1 MRERVTFIHNDYTL
15 DPEQLDNQEAGLLG
29 PQIESVRQDKLTIPL
44 DELPSELTDI
54 LQEYEALH
62 IRWASPVKSETLDP
76 FTSRISPGLHVYVT
90 PESPNSCNPTKLCG
104 WLQRFGPLAC
114 SKPEAFTEFKQPAT
128 STAPNFSFHQ
138 TLEDLHSFI
147 TISSQEFCPELDT
160 VCNARLRSL
169 LTATSLD
176 LSFDKSTKALV
187 ASALWPL
194 RPQTVAVPAS
204 TERRVEVGIFVNDR
218 SQPNMKENELGV
230 AGVLSVLG
238 DKKKPSPTIFTFPA
252 RHRRDESVFTSRFL
266 TPTGLHPTLQ
276 LSFSSNKPPSAEGEC
291 TPYAFLTLPKV
302 IFADRYQLGDDL
314 FLASKN
320 LTALRYTTLP
330 VDLEAPAYTTE
341 TWGSSILLELAPPP
355 SGESQP
361 WNVEIPLHLRYLKPS
376 VTDQAEADIPYPA
389 VFWACSSGEETLEN
403 PFDRL
408 HIGYDN
414 LFPRDTA
421 FWHVTPQPEGGSR
434 LMHRVNVP
442 VLKLEG
448 IDTIRTGT
456 AIAVS
461 LGFAWVMWK
470 LVGVMLSK
478 LELLEQELRSIK
490 EVVQPKNNAESPSVS
505 QRNGTV
511 FPTQPSQLPPATNG
525 AVFSLSSNLQSPQQP
540 QSLVPSA
547 TLLEKTEPTKSRML
561 GGKLVSGQ
569 DIDWYFEKY
578 LQCYHPYL
586 PILRKKDP
594 DECFEASTTLF
605 WTVISTACRRYA
617 KDEQLVT
624 LLLDSL
630 NRDVWGLLQAITL
643 DLESIQTLLIICT
656 WPFPTIRFVTDPS
669 PNFISSALNACMLLG
684 LHTGRGSHPSFL
696 IGGRQHMT
704 CTDYEASITWVFCS
718 ILAQRVSTG
727 NGHPPPFLQHNDTK
741 CKDTIKD
748 SLAPELLTFFELQ
761 KFSNR
766 LHTAMSA
773 QISANNGVPE
783 TIVKMWE
790 DEFELLRPLV
800 TRVETDFSRF
810 ILLVAQLEVQAYYY
824 ISPPDQRPNF
834 TLNTLRTYNTSQN
847 LINTAL
853 TLESTCQL
861 LTHSPHWVYRALVDA
876 SCILL
881 STLHSTAA
889 PQHLSSSDAE
899 VVAAQVLSLLKTCSV
914 RDNDLPTRGSII
926 LETFWSV
933 RHLLPKWD
941 IPVGAWPDR
950 IGAATSYWCLTAFK
964 NALQEAKNI
973 TDGTQKGID
982 AFQQRFPGNNNGDN
996 EGNANANTDINGQEQ
1011 TMDSTIDPLQ
1021 GIDWSMIIDDFG
1033 WIGEG
1038 PVFLGPA

>member
-29 PQIESVRQDKLTIPL
+29 PKIESVRQDKLTIPL

-62 IRWASPVKSETLDP
+62 IRWASPVKSEALDP

-128 STAPNFSFHQ
+128 STAPSFSFHQ

-176 LSFDKSTKALV
+176 LSFDKSARALV

-355 SGESQP
+355 SGERQP

-389 VFWACSSGEETLEN
+389 VFWACSSGEETLES

-421 FWHVTPQPEGGSR
+421 FWHVTPQPEGESR
-434 LMHRVNVP
+434 LMHRVTVP

-461 LGFAWVMWK
+461 LGFAWVLWK
-470 LVGVMLSK
+470 LVGVMLKS
-478 LELLEQELRSIK
+478 
-490 EVVQPKNNAESPSVS
+490 
-505 QRNGTV
+505 
-511 FPTQPSQLPPATNG
+511 
-525 AVFSLSSNLQSPQQP
+525 
-540 QSLVPSA
+540 
-547 TLLEKTEPTKSRML
+547 EKPVL
-561 GGKLVSGQ
+561 
-569 DIDWYFEKY
+569 
-578 LQCYHPYL
+578 
-586 PILRKKDP
+586 KK
-594 DECFEASTTLF
+594 
-605 WTVISTACRRYA
+605 
-617 KDEQLVT
+617 
-624 LLLDSL
+624 
-630 NRDVWGLLQAITL
+630 
-643 DLESIQTLLIICT
+643 
-656 WPFPTIRFVTDPS
+656 
-669 PNFISSALNACMLLG
+669 
-684 LHTGRGSHPSFL
+684 
-696 IGGRQHMT
+696 
-704 CTDYEASITWVFCS
+704 
-718 ILAQRVSTG
+718 
-727 NGHPPPFLQHNDTK
+727 
-741 CKDTIKD
+741 
-748 SLAPELLTFFELQ
+748 
-761 KFSNR
+761 
-766 LHTAMSA
+766 
-773 QISANNGVPE
+773 
-783 TIVKMWE
+783 
-790 DEFELLRPLV
+790 
-800 TRVETDFSRF
+800 
-810 ILLVAQLEVQAYYY
+810 
-824 ISPPDQRPNF
+824 
-834 TLNTLRTYNTSQN
+834 
-847 LINTAL
+847 TAL
-853 TLESTCQL
+853 KRSKQ
-861 LTHSPHWVYRALVDA
+861 
-876 SCILL
+876 
-881 STLHSTAA
+881 
-889 PQHLSSSDAE
+889 
-899 VVAAQVLSLLKTCSV
+899 
-914 RDNDLPTRGSII
+914 
-926 LETFWSV
+926 
-933 RHLLPKWD
+933 
-941 IPVGAWPDR
+941 
-950 IGAATSYWCLTAFK
+950 
-964 NALQEAKNI
+964 AK
-973 TDGTQKGID
+973 K
-982 AFQQRFPGNNNGDN
+982 A
-996 EGNANANTDINGQEQ
+996 
-1011 TMDSTIDPLQ
+1011 
-1021 GIDWSMIIDDFG
+1021 
-1033 WIGEG
+1033 
-1038 PVFLGPA
+1038 

>member
-1 MRERVTFIHNDYTL
+1 MAPTPSSDESPASTSG
-15 DPEQLDNQEAGLLG
+15 PGLTRAPDS
-29 PQIESVRQDKLTIPL
+29 PQSKIRRNVACISCRDSKVRC
-44 DELPSELTDI
+44 
-54 LQEYEALH
+54 
-62 IRWASPVKSETLDP
+62 RASPVTGQP
-76 FTSRISPGLHVYVT
+76 CQR
-90 PESPNSCNPTKLCG
+90 CAKL
-104 WLQRFGPLAC
+104 Q
-114 SKPEAFTEFKQPAT
+114 
-128 STAPNFSFHQ
+128 
-138 TLEDLHSFI
+138 I
-147 TISSQEFCPELDT
+147 
-160 VCNARLRSL
+160 
-169 LTATSLD
+169 
-176 LSFDKSTKALV
+176 
-187 ASALWPL
+187 
-194 RPQTVAVPAS
+194 
-204 TERRVEVGIFVNDR
+204 
-218 SQPNMKENELGV
+218 
-230 AGVLSVLG
+230 
-238 DKKKPSPTIFTFPA
+238 
-252 RHRRDESVFTSRFL
+252 
-266 TPTGLHPTLQ
+266 
-276 LSFSSNKPPSAEGEC
+276 
-291 TPYAFLTLPKV
+291 
-302 IFADRYQLGDDL
+302 
-314 FLASKN
+314 
-320 LTALRYTTLP
+320 
-330 VDLEAPAYTTE
+330 
-341 TWGSSILLELAPPP
+341 
-355 SGESQP
+355 
-361 WNVEIPLHLRYLKPS
+361 
-376 VTDQAEADIPYPA
+376 
-389 VFWACSSGEETLEN
+389 
-403 PFDRL
+403 
-408 HIGYDN
+408 
-414 LFPRDTA
+414 
-421 FWHVTPQPEGGSR
+421 
-434 LMHRVNVP
+434 
-442 VLKLEG
+442 
-448 IDTIRTGT
+448 
-456 AIAVS
+456 
-461 LGFAWVMWK
+461 
-470 LVGVMLSK
+470 SK
-478 LELLEQELRSIK
+478 LELLEQELKSIK
-490 EVVQPKNNAESPSVS
+490 EVVQPKSNAESPSVS

-511 FPTQPSQLPPATNG
+511 FPTQPSQLPPVTNG

-540 QSLVPSA
+540 QSFVPSA
-547 TLLEKTEPTKSRML
+547 ALLEKTEPTKPRML
-561 GGKLVSGQ
+561 DGKLVSGQ

-578 LQCYHPYL
+578 DSPGLML
-586 PILRKKDP
+586 AAVRLT
-594 DECFEASTTLF
+594 AS
-605 WTVISTACRRYA
+605 VISTACRRYA

-624 LLLDSL
+624 VLLDSL

-741 CKDTIKD
+741 CKDAIKD
-748 SLAPELLTFFELQ
+748 SLAPELFTFFELQ

-766 LHTAMSA
+766 LHTAMYA
-773 QISANNGVPE
+773 QISASNGVPE

-800 TRVETDFSRF
+800 TRVET
-810 ILLVAQLEVQAYYY
+810 VAQLEVQAYYY
-824 ISPPDQRPNF
+824 TSLPDQRPNF
-834 TLNTLRTYNTSQN
+834 NLNTLRTYNTSQN

-889 PQHLSSSDAE
+889 PQHLSTSDAE

-964 NALQEAKNI
+964 NALQEARNI

-982 AFQQRFPGNNNGDN
+982 AFQQRFPGTINGDN
-996 EGNANANTDINGQEQ
+996 DEGNGNTNTEINGQEH
-1011 TMDSTIDPLQ
+1011 TMDNTIDPLQ

-1038 PVFLGPA
+1038 PMFLGPA

>member
-76 FTSRISPGLHVYVT
+76 FASRISPGLHVYVT

-128 STAPNFSFHQ
+128 SAAPNFSFHQ

-147 TISSQEFCPELDT
+147 TISSQEFCPKLDA

-320 LTALRYTTLP
+320 LIALRYTTLP

-355 SGESQP
+355 SGERQP
-361 WNVEIPLHLRYLKPS
+361 WNIEIPLHLRYLKPS

-434 LMHRVNVP
+434 LMHRVTVP

-461 LGFAWVMWK
+461 LGFAWVLWK
-470 LVGVMLSK
+470 LVGVMLKSK
-478 LELLEQELRSIK
+478 KPVLK
-490 EVVQPKNNAESPSVS
+490 KTAPKRCGVERVLSRDSHVNDAPSYKFQSPSVS

-540 QSLVPSA
+540 QSFVSSA

-561 GGKLVSGQ
+561 G
-569 DIDWYFEKY
+569 
-578 LQCYHPYL
+578 
-586 PILRKKDP
+586 
-594 DECFEASTTLF
+594 
-605 WTVISTACRRYA
+605 VISTACRRYA

-630 NRDVWGLLQAITL
+630 NRDVWALLQAITL

-800 TRVETDFSRF
+800 SPVETDFSRF
-810 ILLVAQLEVQAYYY
+810 IMLVARLEVQAYYY

-982 AFQQRFPGNNNGDN
+982 AFQQRFPGNNNGDDN
-996 EGNANANTDINGQEQ
+996 DGNANANTDINGQEQ

>member
-29 PQIESVRQDKLTIPL
+29 PQIESVRQDKLTIPF

-62 IRWASPVKSETLDP
+62 IRWASPVRSETLDP

-128 STAPNFSFHQ
+128 STAPDFSFHQ

-147 TISSQEFCPELDT
+147 TISSREFCPDLDT

-176 LSFDKSTKALV
+176 LSFDKSAKALV
-187 ASALWPL
+187 ASVLWPL

-276 LSFSSNKPPSAEGEC
+276 LSFSSNKPPSDEGEC
-291 TPYAFLTLPKV
+291 VPYAFLTLPKA

-341 TWGSSILLELAPPP
+341 TWGSSILLELAPPT
-355 SGESQP
+355 SEEGQP

-376 VTDQAEADIPYPA
+376 VTDQAEADVPYPA

-421 FWHVTPQPEGGSR
+421 FWHVNPQPEGGSR
-434 LMHRVNVP
+434 LMHRVTVP

-448 IDTIRTGT
+448 IDTIRSGT
-456 AIAVS
+456 AIAVL
-461 LGFAWVMWK
+461 LGFAWVLWK
-470 LVGVMLSK
+470 LVGVMLKSEEPVLKKTAPKSK
-478 LELLEQELRSIK
+478 LELLEQELKSIK
-490 EVVQPKNNAESPSVS
+490 EVVQPKSNAESPSVS

-511 FPTQPSQLPPATNG
+511 FPTQPSQLPPVTNG

-540 QSLVPSA
+540 QSFVPSA
-547 TLLEKTEPTKSRML
+547 ALLEKTEPTKPRML
-561 GGKLVSGQ
+561 DGKLVSGQ

-578 LQCYHPYL
+578 LQYYHPYL

-624 LLLDSL
+624 VLLDSL

-704 CTDYEASITWVFCS
+704 CTDYEASITWVFS
-718 ILAQRVSTG
+718 
-727 NGHPPPFLQHNDTK
+727 
-741 CKDTIKD
+741 
-748 SLAPELLTFFELQ
+748 
-761 KFSNR
+761 
-766 LHTAMSA
+766 MYA
-773 QISANNGVPE
+773 QISASNGVPE

-810 ILLVAQLEVQAYYY
+810 IMLVAQLEVQAYYY
-824 ISPPDQRPNF
+824 TSLPDQRPNF
-834 TLNTLRTYNTSQN
+834 NLNTLRTYNTSQN

-889 PQHLSSSDAE
+889 PQHLSTSDAE

-964 NALQEAKNI
+964 NALQEARNI

-982 AFQQRFPGNNNGDN
+982 AFQQRFPGTINGDN
-996 EGNANANTDINGQEQ
+996 DEGNGNTNTEINGQEH
-1011 TMDSTIDPLQ
+1011 TMDNTIDPLQ

-1038 PVFLGPA
+1038 PMFLGPA